1 MGQLKEK
8 PIAVA
13 VLLCL
18 LYVMLCAGLVSANAY
33 FAGGLELPWT
43 WYWILWTALF
53 APAIFATVFA
63 SVWTTPRWG
72 RLKVLNGISLLTIL
86 TVMETLWAMDVLMR
100 TALAVVA
107 QFSSLLRGQNVRP
120 ITSQHEVPTQ
130 PSRHSC
136 HHVVSRQPIGQT
148 DAGCH

>member
-72 RLKVLNGISLLTIL
+72 RLT
-86 TVMETLWAMDVLMR
+86 
-100 TALAVVA
+100 
-107 QFSSLLRGQNVRP
+107 
-120 ITSQHEVPTQ
+120 
-130 PSRHSC
+130 
-136 HHVVSRQPIGQT
+136 
-148 DAGCH
+148 GC